1 METTLDLGKLDLEKF
16 LLQERT
22 CFLHFFKEAALALT
36 RSHEEEFSHFRHTLA
51 HKVNN
56 YRLTLRFSQYELP
69 NTESKSQLYQLIGW
83 MDVLW
88 DGRRI
93 LKKDEVIHVSD
104 NIVASYE
111 SLTETLQQRGIPK

>member
-1 METTLDLGKLDLEKF
+1 MEITLDLGKLDLEKF
-16 LLQERT
+16 LLQERK
-22 CFLHFFKEAALALT
+22 CFLHLFKKAALALT
-36 RSHEEEFSHFRHTLA
+36 LLHEEEFSNFRQELA
-51 HKVNN
+51 DKVNN

-104 NIVASYE
+104 NIVALYE